1 AHPQSAR
8 GCHGLSG
15 TGQCLSEQS
24 RRTARLPGWQG
35 TTASGQL
42 DAARSLRLADSDAR
56 RPRPAS
62 SHVQLAPISANCIH
76 AAPTLRDPE
85 RTCRPVRGYS
95 ARVTDTPRTTS
106 MLQTTTSAVSDTAL
120 VRALN
125 SSAQADMA
133 SPLVLIIDDDAT
145 ARLALAAMVG
155 DGYRIV
161 FATS

>member
-1 AHPQSAR
+1 
-8 GCHGLSG
+8 
-15 TGQCLSEQS
+15 
-24 RRTARLPGWQG
+24 
-35 TTASGQL
+35 
-42 DAARSLRLADSDAR
+42 
-56 RPRPAS
+56 
-62 SHVQLAPISANCIH
+62 
-76 AAPTLRDPE
+76 
-85 RTCRPVRGYS
+85 
-95 ARVTDTPRTTS
+95 

-161 FATS
+161 FATSASEVCSRLSDIEPDVIVCDLMMDEMRGDEFFRWLKAHEKWQRVPVIAVTRLDNAIVRSDLLEAGADMVLSKSIVPRELRAYVAAVLRTRRMYERVGG